1 MEDQTPES
9 TEDLAFSEVLTS
21 LANEQQPVPA
31 KLLYRLSGLEGQELH
46 DFGKA
51 WAAFSAQRK
60 LNLLEDLEILAES
73 NTVMHFDDVAHFG
86 LADDDEAVRIFAIR
100 SLWQSRETKLIPIFI
115 ELLNEDNSQQVS
127 AQAAAALGRFI
138 LLGELGE
145 LSSKR
150 QSDIEQQLLAVM
162 ESANDQPAIRRR
174 ALESLAYSSNP
185 RVEGLIEDAYDF
197 GDEEIKASALF
208 AMGRNADDRWTPQ
221 VIESLDDP
229 NPELSIE
236 AIRSAGELEINEA
249 LPNLINSLFDEDG
262 DIRLAAA
269 WSLSQIG
276 GKEATEALADFQD
289 RSEDEDEID
298 LIEDAIENLTFGE
311 DIADMKI
318 LNFSED
324 DLDNLANP
332 PIDNIETDDNS

>member
-1 MEDQTPES
+1 MEDRTPES
-9 TEDLAFSEVLTS
+9 AENLAFSEVLAS
-21 LANEQQPVPA
+21 LGNEQEPVPA
-31 KLLYRLSGLEGQELH
+31 KLLYRLSGLEGQELL
-46 DFGKA
+46 DFSKA
-51 WAAFSAQRK
+51 WAAFSTQRK

-73 NTVMHFDDVAHFG
+73 NTVMHFDDVAALG
-86 LADDDEAVRIFAIR
+86 LDEDDEAVRILAIR
-100 SLWQSRETKLIPIFI
+100 SLWQSSESKLIPIFI
-115 ELLNEDNSQQVS
+115 SLLNEENSPQLS

-145 LSSKR
+145 ISSDQK
-150 QSDIEQQLLAVM
+150 SEIEQQLLAIM
-162 ESANDQPAIRRR
+162 DSDNDQPEIRRR

-208 AMGRNADDRWTPQ
+208 AMGRNADDRWAPQ

-229 NPELSIE
+229 NPDLSIE
-236 AIRSAGELEINEA
+236 AIRSAGELQINEA
-249 LPNLINSLFDEDG
+249 LPTLINSLFDEDG

-276 GKEATEALADFQD
+276 GKDATDALADFQD

-311 DIADMKI
+311 DIADMNI

-332 PIDNIETDDNS
+332 PADNIETDDSP